1 MNENVD
7 ILAVGAHPDDIELMC
22 AGSLI
27 KMVQQGYRVGMVS
40 LTAGERGTRGTVEI
54 RTREFERAAQIIGA
68 KEYVIGGLSDG
79 CLENHEE
86 NRLQVIQLLR
96 RFKPDFLFIP
106 HWKARHPDH
115 EACSVLVR
123 KSAYY
128 AGLKMIDT
136 DQPHHRPKDIAYYM
150 ELYDFEPS
158 FIVDISGTFDQKLDS
173 IRAHESQFWNPDKAQ
188 TSEEKTFIS
197 SPEFF
202 ESITIKARYWGQKIG
217 VKYGEPFYMRE
228 PLGIAD
234 PSVLMRQPS
243 RL

>member
-1 MNENVD
+1 MNEKVD

-22 AGSLI
+22 AGTLI
-27 KMVQQGYRVGMVS
+27 KMVQQGFRVGMVS
-40 LTAGERGTRGTVEI
+40 LTAGERGTRGTKEI
-54 RTREFERAAQIIGA
+54 RTREFENAARIIGA
-68 KEYVIGGLSDG
+68 NDHMIGGLADG
-79 CLENHEE
+79 RLENHEE
-86 NRLQVIQLLR
+86 NRLEVIKIVR
-96 RFKPDFLFIP
+96 RFKPEFLFIP

-115 EACSVLVR
+115 EACSHLVR
-123 KSAYY
+123 NSAYY

-136 DQPHHRPKDIAYYM
+136 DQPPHRPKHIAYYM

-158 FIVDISGTFDQKLDS
+158 FIVDISETFDQKLAS
-173 IRAHESQFWNPDKAQ
+173 IRAHESQFWNPDNP
-188 TSEEKTFIS
+188 SGREEQTFIS

-234 PSVLMRQPS
+234 ASVLLQQPS